1 MKGSAPALHVIGGMN
16 LDAGQEEKGEED
28 ELQKKIVK
36 IIWNLYGFEWNPD
49 PDADD
54 DYSEDTIERKGK
66 RKARRRLKMTKPS
79 LSNKVH

>member
-16 LDAGQEEKGEED
+16 LDAGQEKKGEED

-49 PDADD
+49 PQLGILYLVTVAFA
-54 DYSEDTIERKGK
+54 SFW
-66 RKARRRLKMTKPS
+66 P
-79 LSNKVH
+79 KVKH